1 MRVMADKPD
10 LYLSTL
16 LKLAEQQVLDWR
28 ALGVSDVALEQA
40 FNKDDICNNLSRGV
54 YHLERYQDT
63 KDLYDAFVI
72 HHLQD
77 LADELHVDID
87 VEPIPTNKVLFVE
100 HLKDAL
106 RHSTKRG
113 AEVTTTRQVSHSPR
127 EVFDL
132 VGFSVSFDRWLE
144 VCNLD
149 STGAADRWMQL
160 ESADKSYGDLP
171 RWWEAFQQEYFKCTH
186 NFMYLRSPYIDQPE
200 DIRYF
205 YAERHLSTEY
215 LASSYTRESL
225 LKALK
230 CLSVP
235 VQLFREYEDCKDIV
249 KLSVEYLSLVGSYSG
264 SANYIAELTQ
274 SDPLSGL
281 LEAYAVR
288 GVTNFDEAVDKW
300 GEANLRKAF
309 SKIASEVTTSSL
321 DVHTATR
328 IGVVSSKLDAN
339 YWSRLLDTIDAGSKR
354 ECRTLFKIIQACRQ
368 WDANVELFL
377 QKCPNRARVENAY
390 AEWLRIKED
399 EEVHKHI
406 YFDQDKE
413 IPAWFEQQC
422 PGCTAGVVTAKTEVK
437 TTTTTTQNSVTFT
450 NETTTTRQTVTI
462 QGSNPDV
469 IAQLR
474 SQLLDMGVPAASI
487 RFYKTEEELQQL
499 VDKYKGM

>member
-1 MRVMADKPD
+1 MRVMANKPD

-16 LKLAEQQVLDWR
+16 LNLAENQVKDWR

-40 FNKDDICNNLSRGV
+40 FNKDEICNNLSRGA

-72 HHLQD
+72 FHLQE
-77 LADELHVDID
+77 LADELHVHVD

-106 RHSTKRG
+106 RHIAKKGSQ
-113 AEVTTTRQVSHSPR
+113 VTATRQNSHSAN

-132 VGFSVSFDRWLE
+132 VGFAVSFEKWLDA
-144 VCNLD
+144 CNL
-149 STGAADRWMQL
+149 TAPGAIERWMDL
-160 ESADKSYGDLP
+160 ESSDKSYGDLP
-171 RWWEAFQQEYFKCTH
+171 RWWEAFQQEYYKCIH
-186 NFMYLRSPYIDQPE
+186 HFMPLRTPFIDQPE
-200 DIRYF
+200 ELRYF
-205 YAERHLSTEY
+205 YAERHLTTEL
-215 LASSYTRESL
+215 LARSYTRDTL

-230 CLSVP
+230 CLGVP
-235 VQLFREYEDCKDIV
+235 VQLFREYEDCKSIV
-249 KLSVEYLSLVGSYSG
+249 KLSIDYLSLVGSYGNTS
-264 SANYIAELTQ
+264 NYIAELTQ

-300 GEANLRKAF
+300 GEENLRKAF
-309 SKIASEVTTSSL
+309 SKVANEALTTSV

-328 IGVVSSKLDAN
+328 IGVVSSKLDAS
-339 YWSRLLDTIDAGSKR
+339 YWSRVLDTLDVSNQR
-354 ECRTLFKIIQACRQ
+354 ECRSLFKIIQACRQ

-377 QKCPNRARVENAY
+377 QKCPNRPMVENSY
-390 AEWLRIKED
+390 AEWLRVKED

-413 IPAWFEQQC
+413 IPAWFEKQC
-422 PGCTAGVVTAKTEVK
+422 PGCTAGVVAKAEVK